1 MADWIIK
8 DTTLKKIADKV
19 RGLNDSSASMLVK
32 NIAEN
37 IPEKQDKNVS
47 ITENGTQTIR
57 PDNGKIL
64 GDVTIETNVAGGGKP
79 EQAKTVSIKA
89 NGTRTV
95 TPDAGKTL
103 SQVTVIT
110 DVADG
115 EIILQEKT
123 VNPTTE
129 QRQVRPDAGYDG
141 LSQVTVGAI
150 QTEEKTV
157 TPGENP
163 VNVYATGG
171 KYITK
176 VTVEAVPTEE
186 KTATENGDV
195 YPSEGK
201 FLSKVT
207 VDVPE
212 IKTQVKN
219 VDITENNKTKYIFP
233 DAGYGGLSHVVAH
246 VAVPGT
252 DFSVVTA
259 EKTDVLAGKIFYDKN
274 GSKVAGQIPTY
285 NGEYYESLYPPTV
298 YVNNNTLMWT
308 AVSGADGY
316 KVYKQVSSSE
326 WELIST
332 QTSTEYNLINLPIG
346 VYTLCV
352 KAYSG
357 GLETVESNVVTWV
370 KASIKY
376 ALANVTVKQAS
387 AYFTTDTPATIT
399 FEKAFG
405 YLFPSGVTVSNAQQD
420 SYNNGVLVLSSPD
433 SAEVLVS
440 ASGAKDTTATIL
452 AGTYTFAPDPTPIK
466 ATLEENINFTYQ
478 YQGSVGSFYA
488 IKAFADGHIAF
499 VDNTSSVSVY
509 TGTTWYYTSRTIK
522 VTESAHVSA
531 DFLSWFNASM
541 EKQLSKPIITINNGV
556 VSWKAI
562 ANATSYVV
570 RDGVN
575 VIATTTY
582 TSFNIAPYGS
592 TLGAGTHY
600 INVIAKADYFKD
612 SEPSDSKDYTVYALY
627 EPTNIALMATG
638 GNELLTGSIA
648 DSRATNADIYEQ
660 DSQSTYQKI
669 GTFTGS
675 TSIQYSLGYIG
686 SIALGSHTY
695 MARCSDSNGV
705 YADSQNSN
713 AVAVGIYALNW
724 NVTNI
729 TAPSRSKIADNET
742 YFEVITPAE
751 DVALPET
758 ISVQGASYTWNVGSN
773 GKGTLTIFDITA
785 TTYTGGITVTITAVK
800 KAKVEA
806 GTYYWKNIDP
816 PRSATYIEAKFA
828 FKSGGISYSKMSAG
842 NNNYL
847 KYDDTTVYAVSNGSV
862 WEPETARTITVESDQ
877 YIPQAAYNFFFAGL
891 EKQ

>member
-37 IPEKQDKNVS
+37 IPEKQDKNIS

-64 GDVTIETNVAGGGKP
+64 GDVIIETNVEGGGKP

-129 QRQVRPDAGYDG
+129 QQQVRPDTGYDG
-141 LSQVTVGAI
+141 LSQVTVEAI

-157 TPGENP
+157 APGESP
-163 VNVYATGG
+163 VNVYPTSG
-171 KYITK
+171 KYMEK

-207 VDVPE
+207 VDVPAL
-212 IKTQVKN
+212 KTQVKT
-219 VDITENNKTKYIFP
+219 VEIAENNKTKYIFP
-233 DAGYGGLSHVVAH
+233 DAGYSALSQVIAR

-259 EKTDVLAGKIFYDKN
+259 DKNDVLEGKTFYDKN
-274 GSKVAGQIPTY
+274 GSKVTGQIPTY

-298 YVNNNTLMWT
+298 YVSNNTLMWT

-316 KVYKQVSSSE
+316 KVYKQISASE

-332 QTSTEYNLINLPIG
+332 QTATEYSLINLPVG
-346 VYTLCV
+346 YYSLYV

-357 GLETVESNVVTWV
+357 ELETVESNVVSWV

-376 ALANVTVKQAS
+376 ELENITVKQAP

-405 YLFPSGVTVSNAQQD
+405 YSLTNNAIVTFAQQD
-420 SYNNGVLVLSSPD
+420 SFSDGVLKISSPTK
-433 SAEVLVS
+433 SEVLVS
-440 ASGAKDTTATIL
+440 VSGVKDTSAQIS
-452 AGTYTFAPDPTPIK
+452 AGSYTFTSNPTPIQ
-466 ATLEENINFTYQ
+466 ATLRESISFTGY
-478 YQGSVGSFYA
+478 YRGSAESFDA
-488 IKAFADGHIAF
+488 IKADADGIITFNNGANYAIAY
-499 VDNTSSVSVY
+499 N
-509 TGTTWYYTSRTIK
+509 GTIWNYARTID
-522 VTESAHVSA
+522 VTETAHVSA
-531 DFLSWFNASM
+531 DFLKWFNASM
-541 EKQLSKPIITINNGV
+541 EQQLGAPVITISNGT
-556 VSWKAI
+556 VSWQAVE
-562 ANATSYVV
+562 NATSYVV
-570 RDGVN
+570 RDGVR
-575 VIATTTY
+575 VVATTQDTRFY
-582 TSFNIAPYGS
+582 IAPYGN

-600 INVIAKADYFKD
+600 INVIAQADYFKE
-612 SEPSDSKDYTVYALY
+612 SVPSNSVDYTVYALY
-627 EPTNIALMATG
+627 EPTNIALTPTG
-638 GNELLTGSIA
+638 GNELFTGSIA
-648 DSRATNADIYEQ
+648 DSRATNADIYEEVLQ
-660 DSQSTYQKI
+660 GTYKKI

-675 TSIQYSLGYIG
+675 TSIQYDVGAIDSMSIG
-686 SIALGSHTY
+686 SHAY

-713 AVAVGIYALNW
+713 SVAVGIYALNW

-729 TAPSRSKIADNET
+729 IAPSRSKIANNET
-742 YFEVITPAE
+742 YFVTITPTE

-773 GKGTLTIFDITA
+773 GKGTLTIYNIKA
-785 TTYTGGITVTITAVK
+785 TSYTSGVTVTITAVK

-816 PRSATYIEAKFA
+816 PRSSTYIEANFA
-828 FKSGGISYSKMSAG
+828 FKSGGTSYSKMSAG
-842 NNNYL
+842 DNDYL
-847 KYDDTTVYAVSNGSV
+847 KYDDTTVYAVTNGSV
-862 WEPETARTITVESDQ
+862 WDPETARTITVETDQ
-877 YIPQAAYNFFFAGL
+877 YIPQAAYDFFFAGL